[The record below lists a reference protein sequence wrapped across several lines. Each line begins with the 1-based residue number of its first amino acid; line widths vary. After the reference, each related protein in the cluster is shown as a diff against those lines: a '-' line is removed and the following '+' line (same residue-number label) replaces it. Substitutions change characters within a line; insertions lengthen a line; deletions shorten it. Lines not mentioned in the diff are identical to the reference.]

1 MVLLRVDE
9 VGGGTVGCSGE
20 PNGWG
25 ERKGKKMAFTRVS
38 ADLVVSRGFYF
49 F

>member
-25 ERKGKKMAFTRVS
+25 EKGEK
-38 ADLVVSRGFYF
+38 DGFYESIGRSGC
-49 F
+49 